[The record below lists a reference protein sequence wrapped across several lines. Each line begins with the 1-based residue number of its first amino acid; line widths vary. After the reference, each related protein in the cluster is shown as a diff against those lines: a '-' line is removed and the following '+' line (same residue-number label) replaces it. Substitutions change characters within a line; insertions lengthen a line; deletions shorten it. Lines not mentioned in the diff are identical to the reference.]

1 MTEAQFSEYGFYF
14 GVGGL
19 CVLMIFIVLN
29 LARQSKAGGFGTTI
43 LLLGLVLGVLGFLLK
58 GILGWWLER

>member
-19 CVLMIFIVLN
+19 CILMVFIVFN
-29 LARQSKAGGFGTTI
+29 LAKKSNAGHFGTII
-43 LLLGLVLGVLGFLLK
+43 LLIGLALGVFGFVLKEVLVVLLDK
-58 GILGWWLER
+58 